1 MEKIEALARD
11 TQKALD
17 TFEEILNEPFSVI
30 VRDAAIQRF
39 EYSFEVIWKLLKE
52 YLNKKEGIIC
62 NSPKS
67 CLREAYSIQMLN
79 KEESITAL
87 EMTDDRN
94 LASQAYAEEAAQKIF
109 EKLETYF
116 NLISKIFNN
125 INKNL
130 K

>member
-1 MEKIEALARD
+1 MEKIKALIGD
-11 TQKALD
+11 TKRALD
-17 TFEEILNEPFSVI
+17 TFKEILNETFSII

-39 EYSFEVIWKLLKE
+39 EYSFEAIWKLLKE

-67 CLREAYSIQMLN
+67 CFREAFNVQILDEN
-79 KEESITAL
+79 ETIKAL

-94 LASQAYAEEAAQKIF
+94 LTSHAYIEKVAQKIF
-109 EKLETYF
+109 EKLEIYF
-116 NLISKIFNN
+116 ELTSKIFNH

-130 K
+130 E

>member
-1 MEKIEALARD
+1 
-11 TQKALD
+11 
-17 TFEEILNEPFSVI
+17 
-30 VRDAAIQRF
+30 
-39 EYSFEVIWKLLKE
+39 LKE